1 MDVVA
6 VLTTLGSGLLV
17 AVLRA
22 SDVLL
27 GTMRTTFVVNGS
39 RTPAAALAGLEA
51 AVWLSAAGIV
61 FADPTPARFLGFV
74 AGVAAGTWLGMAMV
88 HAFKLGTVTV
98 RAFVPAGSGR
108 DMAGHLVANAVRE
121 RGFGATT
128 FTGWGADGPVDMVL
142 SVVRRRD
149 ARVVCDV
156 VSGADPEAFVAVD
169 NQPITSSLHGGG
181 LGLVGVRP

>member
-1 MDVVA
+1 MDVMI
-6 VLTTLGSGLLV
+6 VLTTIGSGLLV
-17 AVLRA
+17 AALRA

-61 FADPTPARFLGFV
+61 FADPTPARFIGFV
-74 AGVAAGTWLGMAMV
+74 AGVATGTWLGMAMV

-98 RAFVPAGSGR
+98 RAFVPTGPGR
-108 DMAGHLVANAVRE
+108 DMAGHLVANAIRE

-149 ARVVCDV
+149 SRIVCDV

-169 NQPITSSLHGGG
+169 NQPIAGNSLHSG